1 MNHLVKG
8 QSFSLR
14 NGAPL
19 TDLKFKNSGMAAL
32 SSSGEINANDKRD
45 LMHQIGMLLQSV
57 SSGEI
62 VQQPSGGQFASL
74 SNDQKRDLIA
84 VASNDPAKWA
94 ALGASIAQ
102 DVREQQTR
110 QGFLR
115 SLAVVENLKQ
125 GEQMRVPMPRHG
137 SRAVIATGPTSL
149 SYQLMTDRYYT
160 PPEFEL
166 KASVRVSK
174 LDMGQATHDL
184 LDHAYNDAVEGMV
197 TAGDRIWKQAADR
210 TVGKSNNLVGFSGA
224 LTPAVLSRAATR
236 IRDWNLPVSRAIIA
250 NSFWEDIQSES
261 SWAAALT
268 PVAQYDLV
276 LTGKIATVFGLDLM
290 TDGFRPENQRVL
302 QRNEA
307 YIVADR
313 EYHASMASRGGIE
326 ATPTDGANQGET
338 TKGWLLSEVMSLII
352 PNTRSVIKLQRI

>member
-19 TDLKFKNSGMAAL
+19 TDLKFKGSNMTAL
-32 SSSGEINANDKRD
+32 SSNGEFNANDNRD
-45 LMHQIGMLLQSV
+45 LMRQIGQLLQSM

-62 VQQPSGGQFASL
+62 VQNNGGEFASL
-74 SNDQKRDLIA
+74 SNDQKRDLVA
-84 VASNDPAKWA
+84 VSSSDPAKWA

-115 SLAVVENLKQ
+115 SLCVVENLKQ
-125 GEQMRVPMPRHG
+125 GEQLRVPMPRHG
-137 SRAVIATGPTSL
+137 TRAVVATGPTSL
-149 SYQLMTDRYYT
+149 SYQMINDRYYT
-160 PPEFEL
+160 PAEFEL
-166 KASVRVSK
+166 KAAVRVSK
-174 LDMGQATHDL
+174 LELGQATHDL
-184 LDHAYNDAVEGMV
+184 LDHAYNDAIEGMV
-197 TAGDRIWKQAADR
+197 TAGDRIWKNAADR

-261 SWAAALT
+261 SWATALT
-268 PVAQYDLV
+268 PVGQYDLV
-276 LTGKIATVFGLDLM
+276 LTGKIATIYGLDLM

-302 QRNEA
+302 SRGEA
-307 YIVADR
+307 YIVADP
-313 EYHASMASRGGIE
+313 EYHATMGSRGGIE
-326 ATPTDGANQGET
+326 STPTDGANQGET
-338 TKGWLLSEVMSLII
+338 TKGWLLSEVMSFII